1 MLFKKQKKYQNFSD
15 EELILI
21 YKQKANRN
29 VVAVL
34 YERYAH
40 LVMGTALKY
49 LQNQK
54 DAEDITMT
62 VFESLF
68 KKLLVHEVQYFKSWL
83 YMVTKNECLML
94 LRKQNKQVSTELNN
108 YKDDTEDYDVE
119 IDVQL
124 DLLNKMIEELKP
136 IQQKCIVAFF
146 IEEKSYAVISDELNL
161 SINEVK
167 SAIQN
172 GKRMLKIKMENEIEK
187 QP

>member
-1 MLFKKQKKYQNFSD
+1 MFKRNKKYQDHSD
-15 EELILI
+15 EELILL
-21 YKQKANRN
+21 YKQAANRN

-83 YMVTKNECLML
+83 YMVTKNECLMA
-94 LRKQNKQVSTELNN
+94 LRKQNKQGSIENTN
-108 YKDDTEDYDVE
+108 YKDVSEDYNVE
-119 IDVQL
+119 IDKQL

-146 IEEKSYAVISDELNL
+146 IDEKSYALISDELNL
-161 SINEVK
+161 SLKEVK

-187 QP
+187 HT